1 MMNTESAPQPIYLK
15 DYTPP
20 PYKVESL
27 NLHFTLD
34 ESATEVTA
42 RLQLQAAEREQPLK
56 LDGQE
61 LELLALRIDGNE
73 VAAGDYTVDEE
84 SLTLHNPPDRFELEV
99 VTRIDPSAN
108 TALEGLY
115 TSSGNFC
122 TQCEAEGF
130 RKITYYPDRPDVMTV
145 FTTTIVADKAK
156 YPVLLSNGN
165 PVEQGELDDGKHFV
179 TWHDPFPKPCYLFAL
194 VAGDLA
200 CIEDR
205 FTTMSGR
212 EVKLQLFVQHGNE
225 DKTAHAM
232 ESLKKAMAWDEQT
245 FGREYDLDIYMIVAV
260 DDFNMGAMENKGLNI
275 FNSRFV
281 LAKQETATD
290 TDFYGI
296 ESVIAHEYFHNWSGN
311 RVTCR
316 DWFQLSLKEGFTVF
330 RDQQFSADMN
340 SPAVQRI
347 DDVTMLR
354 SHQFAEDAGPM
365 AHPVRPDSYV
375 EINNF
380 YTLTVYEKGAE
391 LIRMLHTLL
400 GDQGFRKGSDLY
412 FDRYD
417 GQAVTCEDFVQ
428 AMADANDYD
437 LTSFLNW
444 YRQAGTPQL
453 EVRREY
459 HAGNRTLT
467 LHMRQHTPP
476 TPGQSDKQA
485 VPIPVKTALLGEH
498 GTALPLQLEGEAE
511 AVDSERILLLGQPEQ
526 SFTFNDVPPGT
537 VPSLLRNFSAPVK
550 LKTDYSDE
558 ELAFL
563 MGHDNDPF
571 NRREAGQQ
579 LALRVLLSQYAAAQK
594 GEKDG
599 MHAGLSAAFART
611 LSDTTLDQAL
621 IAEAISLPDESF
633 VAEFIDG
640 VDPVLLHKVHLA
652 LRRTLAHE
660 HRSQLQKVYEQC
672 DSSEPYRVDAAS
684 MARRRLKNRCLGYLM
699 LLDDDAVV
707 QQCLEQYRGADNM
720 TDGLAAMTALT
731 HTGNE
736 AAGDVLEDFYSRWKD
751 DNLVLDKWFAIQ
763 ASSPFEATFETV
775 SSLASH
781 DDFTLRNPNRVRS
794 LIGAFAMR
802 NPVGFHRADGKG
814 YAFLAEFIIELDR
827 LNPQVSARLLTPLT
841 QWRRYNSARQEKM
854 RAQLQRILDSGECSR
869 DVYEV
874 ASKSL
879 A

>member
-1 MMNTESAPQPIYLK
+1 MMNTDTAPQPIHLK

-20 PYKVESL
+20 SYRIKSL
-27 NLHFTLD
+27 QLRFELD
-34 ESATEVTA
+34 EGATEVTA
-42 RLQLQAAEREQPLK
+42 RMQLQAAGEAQPLK

-61 LELLALRIDGNE
+61 LELLALRIDGSE
-73 VAAGDYTVDEE
+73 VSQADYSVDSE
-84 SLTLHNPPDRFELEV
+84 SLTLHNPPSRFELEV

-145 FTTTIVADKAK
+145 FTTTVIADKAK

-165 PVEQGELDDGKHFV
+165 PVERGELDGGRHFV
-179 TWHDPFPKPCYLFAL
+179 TWHDPHPKPCYLFAL

-212 EVKLQLFVQHGNE
+212 EVTLQLYVQHGNE
-225 DKTAHAM
+225 DRAAHAM
-232 ESLKKAMAWDEQT
+232 TSLKKAMAWDEQKY
-245 FGREYDLDIYMIVAV
+245 GREYDLDIYMIVAV

-290 TDFYGI
+290 SDFYGI

-330 RDQQFSADMN
+330 RDQQFSAEMN
-340 SPAVQRI
+340 SAAVQRI
-347 DDVTMLR
+347 DDVGMLR

-400 GDQGFRKGSDLY
+400 GEEGFRKGSDLY
-412 FDRYD
+412 FERHD

-428 AMADANDYD
+428 AMADANDQELD
-437 LTSFLNW
+437 AFLNW
-444 YRQAGTPQL
+444 YRQAGTPQVTV
-453 EVRREY
+453 EREY
-459 HAGNRTLT
+459 HAGEGRLI
-467 LHMRQHTPP
+467 LHFKQQIPP
-476 TPGQSDKQA
+476 TPGQPQKA
-485 VPIPVKTALLGEH
+485 PVPIPIRLALLDDRGV
-498 GTALPLQLEGEAE
+498 ALPLQSDAERHDEQLLVLKEA
-511 AVDSERILLLGQPEQ
+511 EQ
-526 SFTFNDVPPGT
+526 SFSFNTVPAGT
-537 VPSLLRNFSAPVK
+537 VPSLLRGFSAPVK
-550 LKTDYSDE
+550 LQFDYSDE

-563 MGHDNDPF
+563 MAHDSDPF
-571 NRREAGQQ
+571 NRWEAGQQ
-579 LALRVLLSQYAAAQK
+579 LALRVLLNDYRAAQR
-594 GEKDG
+594 GEQG
-599 MHAGLSAAFART
+599 TLHPGLSVAFVKT
-611 LSDTTLDQAL
+611 LHERSLDRAL
-621 IAEAISLPDESF
+621 VAEAITLPDETY

-640 VDPVLLHKVHLA
+640 VDPVQLHRVHLA
-652 LRRTLAHE
+652 LRTALARE
-660 HRSQLQKVYEQC
+660 HRELLQAVYEEC
-672 DSSEPYRVDAAS
+672 NRSEAYSVDAES
-684 MARRRLKNRCLGYLM
+684 MGRRRLKNRCLSYLM
-699 LLDDDAVV
+699 LLQDEGLEA
-707 QQCLEQYRGADNM
+707 QCLEQYRSGDNM
-720 TDGLAAMTALT
+720 TDVLAAMTAIC
-731 HTGNE
+731 HTGSRHSTE
-736 AAGDVLEDFYSRWKD
+736 VLDDFYARWKG

-763 ASSPFEATFETV
+763 AGAPLEDGFARV
-775 SSLASH
+775 GALAEH
-781 DDFTLRNPNRVRS
+781 ADFNIRNPNRVRA

-802 NPVGFHRADGKG
+802 NPVVFHGADGEG
-814 YAFLAEFIIELDR
+814 YDFLADFIIRLDA
-827 LNPQVSARLLTPLT
+827 LNPQVAARLLTPLT
-841 QWRRYNSARQEKM
+841 QWRRYDEQRQARM
-854 RAQLQRILDSGECSR
+854 RAALQRILDNGECSK